1 MEKKFIFENL
11 LNRFKKI
18 IKINKKSIK
27 NFLNNLFNF
36 LNKKIKIIIKIK
48 SYFWD
53 KYKRY

>member
-11 LNRFKKI
+11 LNRFKQI

-48 SYFWD
+48 SYF
-53 KYKRY
+53 